1 MDCPACNAPV
11 DESLSECPA
20 CGTDTRLTVRAPD
33 GTSYGPYTLASI
45 RQYAA
50 EGRIPS
56 GSTLQADDGQTL
68 TLAELNVVPAPP
80 AVARAAPA
88 RGGTSGWLVFAIVAA
103 VLAVLLPMV
112 AIMAAILFP
121 VFAKAREK
129 ARQASCVSNVKQ
141 LSLAC
146 LQYASANNDT
156 LPKAATWQQDV
167 QPYLPPGFTWNCPS
181 SNRGQQ
187 SYQFNAALSG
197 QSLAATQDPANTVM
211 ISEPVGPSGG
221 GPHNGGSNV
230 GFADGHARWMLPGSL
245 SQLQGTSGV
254 GGMGP

>member
-1 MDCPACNAPV
+1 MNCPACNAPV
-11 DESLSECPA
+11 DESLSECPS
-20 CGTDTRLTVRAPD
+20 CGTDTRLRVRAPD
-33 GTSYGPYTLASI
+33 GTSYGPYTLANI

-50 EGRIPS
+50 EGRVPS

-68 TLAELNVVPAPP
+68 TLAELNLVPAPP
-80 AVARAAPA
+80 VVAHSTPA
-88 RGGTSGWLVFAIVAA
+88 KRGTSGWLVFAIVAA

-129 ARQASCVSNVKQ
+129 ARQAACLSNIKQ

-156 LPKAATWQQDV
+156 LPSEATWQQDI
-167 QPYLPPGFTWNCPS
+167 QPYLPPSFTWDCPS
-181 SNRGQQ
+181 SHQGQQ
-187 SYQFNAALSG
+187 SYEFNAALSG
-197 QSLAATQDPANTVM
+197 QSLATIQNPGNTVM
-211 ISEPVGPSGG
+211 ISEPLGPSGR

-230 GFADGHARWMLPGSL
+230 AFADGHARWMLPGSL
-245 SQLQGTSGV
+245 SQLQGTSGA